1 MFKIGAYY
9 YGAEQNID
17 KVLFFTFG
25 SQKVEF
31 YAGMCAAMVERLDPG
46 VLMTHHRQPDHVAQ
60 QRSLQS
66 GPAGDFDEAGRKR

>member
-25 SQKVEF
+25 SQKIDF
-31 YAGMCAAMVERLDPG
+31 YAGMFSTR
-46 VLMTHHRQPDHVAQ
+46 R
-60 QRSLQS
+60 
-66 GPAGDFDEAGRKR
+66 